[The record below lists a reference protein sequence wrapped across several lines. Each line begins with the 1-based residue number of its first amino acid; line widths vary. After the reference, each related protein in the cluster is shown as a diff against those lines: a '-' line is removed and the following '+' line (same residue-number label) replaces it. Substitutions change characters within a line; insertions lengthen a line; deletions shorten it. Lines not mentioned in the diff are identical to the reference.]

1 MTGLVRLGLS
11 PRVPGLSREQAQRH
25 WRGVHAALFARVP
38 GVRSY
43 VQNHAV
49 LDARGEP
56 LLGDPGFDIFSEV
69 EFASDEDMAQAMASR
84 WYRLQVIPDEKQLL
98 DASRRCFLV
107 TQRRA
112 GTPSAAPGDCRL
124 VLFVAGAVNDAREG
138 VVRYDVQ
145 SAGGPAPRHLDT
157 VLARWCASP
166 QEAVRLHDTW
176 VRELSDQ
183 GARVEA
189 AVVAR
194 EHVVVPRKQAKAAS

>member
-11 PRVPGLSREQAQRH
+11 PRMPGLSRDEAQRH
-25 WRGVHAALFARVP
+25 WRGVHASLFARVP

-49 LDARGEP
+49 LDARGQP

-69 EFASDEDMAQAMASR
+69 GFANEQDMAQAMASS
-84 WYRLQVIPDEKQLL
+84 WYRLQVVPDEKKLL

-112 GTPSAAPGDCRL
+112 GTGAAVPGDCRL
-124 VLFVAGAVNDAREG
+124 VLFVAGSVKDAGEGAVT
-138 VVRYDVQ
+138 YDVQ
-145 SAGGPAPRHLDT
+145 SVGGAAPRPVDV
-157 VLARWCASP
+157 VLARTRASP
-166 QEAVRLHDTW
+166 QEAILLHETW
-176 VRELSDQ
+176 TRELLRQ

-189 AVVAR
+189 AVIAR
-194 EHVVVPRKQAKAAS
+194 EHVIVPGGLARAAS